1 MLTSVDNLLGPQ
13 HAQIQEHD
21 SQNATIILEPMERGY
36 GHTIGNALRRVLL
49 SSMPGAAI
57 VECKIEGVVHEYS
70 SMEGVKEDVLE
81 ILLNLKDVAV
91 LMHSREEAE
100 LKINKKGPGAVT
112 AADIELPHDVEVLNP
127 EHVIAN
133 LTSNDV
139 SFAATLKVEMG
150 MGYIPSSM
158 REQEPEIG
166 GLLIDAIYNPV
177 NRVNYRVE
185 NARKDQR
192 ADMDKLIIDIETDGS
207 LNPEDAIKT
216 AATILHRQL
225 SAFVDLKSFE
235 EKEDV
240 QEETRFDPV
249 LLQPVDDL
257 ELTVRSANCLKAERI
272 YYIGDL
278 VQRSETDLLKT
289 PNLGKKSLQ
298 EIKDVLLERGLDL
311 GVRIDHWPPASLKV

>member
-91 LMHSREEAE
+91 VMHSREEAE
-100 LKINKKGPGAVT
+100 LKINKKGTGAIT
-112 AADIELPHDVEVLNP
+112 AADIELPHDVEILNP

-133 LTSNDV
+133 LTSDDV
-139 SFAATLKVEMG
+139 SFEATLKVEMG

-177 NRVNYRVE
+177 SRVNYRVE

-192 ADMDKLIIDIETDGS
+192 ADMDKLIIDVETDGS
-207 LNPEDAIKT
+207 LNPEEAIKT

-298 EIKDVLLERGLDL
+298 EIKDVLFERGLDL
-311 GVRIDHWPPASLKV
+311 GVRIEHWPPASLKV